1 MGIDAST
8 KSIAFCVMSGDTVIK
23 YGEVFFNGADISER
37 ILDAKRKVY
46 SLRKEFKVDY
56 IAIESAIVVRSPG
69 VAIKLAY
76 MFGAIMGE
84 LLDQGARLKEVAP
97 ITWQSYIGNKNLT
110 KAEKEQIKKDF
121 PGHATSW
128 YNNKSREIRKHRTI
142 DFFNN
147 KFNVDIESDN
157 VADAFG
163 LAYYAVNNLTE
174 N

>member
-1 MGIDAST
+1 MSFVSKVKPRAKTVMGIDAST
-8 KSIAFCVMSGDTVIK
+8 KSIAFCVMSGDRVIK

-37 ILDAKRKVY
+37 ILDATRKIH
-46 SLRKEFKVDY
+46 SLKKEFKVDY

-110 KAEKEQIKKDF
+110 KAEKEKIKKLKRDNS
-121 PGHATSW
+121 PETYAGMEEWEKMAL
-128 YNNKSREIRKHRTI
+128 NAC
-142 DFFNN
+142 FN
-147 KFNVDIESDN
+147 S
-157 VADAFG
+157 
-163 LAYYAVNNLTE
+163 YLTYCKKYGI
-174 N
+174 